1 MGGRPRGQAAEVV
14 YCPPPRLAAT
24 LQAARRNGAHVA
36 FIDTAPAVESPALA
50 AVRAADFCLIVSRP
64 GILDLRSIGIN
75 VEIAKL
81 AGKPVALVINAAP
94 AQGGQAVA
102 AGEDAHERYGV
113 EICPI
118 IVRQRAIFGHALVES
133 RCAQEVEPAG
143 KAAVEVAALWD
154 WLARR
159 AARQEF
165 CAHGDRRFCF
175 RLFHAAQQEAGIAPG
190 DLPVEQPTELD
201 LAITRRAPRCSASD
215 PEIIP
220 IARQQG
226 DRMSRLPHAD
236 IPDRQLRA
244 NKRHGACLFNRLV
257 GQREQP
263 IGAYQS
269 QRPGRLEVEHELE
282 FDWLLDRQ
290 VGRLGAFENA
300 IDIRCPPPKKVE

>member
-1 MGGRPRGQAAEVV
+1 MLTVAVIAQKGGVGKTTLALHLGVEAAKAGPVVIVDMDPQSSAAQWADGRAARQPEVV

-118 IVRQRAIFGHALVES
+118 IVRQRAVFGHALVES
-133 RCAQEVEPAG
+133 RCAQEVEPDG

-154 WLARR
+154 WLAHR
-159 AARQEF
+159 AARQDS
-165 CAHGDRRFCF
+165 ART
-175 RLFHAAQQEAGIAPG
+175 AAANSAFDFFMP
-190 DLPVEQPTELD
+190 LN
-201 LAITRRAPRCSASD
+201 RKRA
-215 PEIIP
+215 
-220 IARQQG
+220 
-226 DRMSRLPHAD
+226 
-236 IPDRQLRA
+236 
-244 NKRHGACLFNRLV
+244 
-257 GQREQP
+257 
-263 IGAYQS
+263 
-269 QRPGRLEVEHELE
+269 
-282 FDWLLDRQ
+282 
-290 VGRLGAFENA
+290 
-300 IDIRCPPPKKVE
+300 